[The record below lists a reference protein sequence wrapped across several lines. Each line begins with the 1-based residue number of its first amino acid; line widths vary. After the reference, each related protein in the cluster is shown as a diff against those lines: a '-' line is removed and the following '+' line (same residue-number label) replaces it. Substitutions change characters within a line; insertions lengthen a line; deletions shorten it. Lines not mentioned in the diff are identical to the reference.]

1 MGGRRN
7 GFRLTQTVAGI
18 LALGFGGSGESRA
31 AFIDFNNVGELAANF
46 SLNHQGAGVRYAETE
61 SGGIGNSR
69 AVESL
74 PFVNGFQSHTT
85 AVHHRE
91 SFRLSVPGDRVE
103 LSQFFLRQN
112 HTDLPVFW
120 SVLSLGILTDP
131 TGLLGSNLAPN
142 SYAHLRVFSDPNLPT
157 RVSIEAEVK
166 EASSPRLPTG
176 TGLVADLIAGRWY
189 KFSATFEHV
198 SPTSILIGGLLEDW
212 GLTGVSP
219 LSTVFELPP
228 MVVPIAPGD
237 NVLGDSEVWGGF
249 LGHREGGVALYDNFS
264 VVPEPASLLFLGVGT
279 AMVLM
284 RGRDCRRPITVNG
297 DRWGRGR

>member
-7 GFRLTQTVAGI
+7 GFCLKQIVAGI
-18 LALGFGGSGESRA
+18 LVLGVGGSGESRA
-31 AFIDFNNVGELAANF
+31 AFIDFNNVGDLVANF

-219 LSTVFELPP
+219 LSTVLELAP
-228 MVVPIAPGD
+228 MLVPIAAGD
-237 NVLGDSEVWGGF
+237 NVLNDAGVWAGF
-249 LGHREGGVALYDNFS
+249 RGFREGGVALFDNFS
-264 VVPEPASLLFLGVGT
+264 VVPEPATVVLCLLAL
-279 AMVLM
+279 ALW
-284 RGRDCRRPITVNG
+284 RPRCRNPVIGHQGLPG
-297 DRWGRGR
+297 DERAGG